1 MRLIDADA
9 LKENAI
15 HYSETEY
22 HFDHDAVTVD
32 DIDDAPTIA
41 AQRWV
46 RCEEEFPPDEEML
59 LLIAD
64 GYGCPII
71 GYVGEHSCFYTI
83 CYTGEREFLCTD
95 EVHWWMP
102 LPEPPKEGE

>member
-9 LKENAI
+9 LRTDYIVSSTTTNTPVYQYVSKEQI
-15 HYSETEY
+15 EK
-22 HFDHDAVTVD
+22 
-32 DIDDAPTIA
+32 APTIA
-41 AQRWV
+41 APRWV